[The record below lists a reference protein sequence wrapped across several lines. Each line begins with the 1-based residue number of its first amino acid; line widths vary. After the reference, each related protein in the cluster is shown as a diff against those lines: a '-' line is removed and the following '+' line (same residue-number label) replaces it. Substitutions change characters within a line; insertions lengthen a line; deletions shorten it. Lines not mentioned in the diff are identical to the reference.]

1 MILNISRGVDLPISG
16 RPEQRIMAKKDVSRV
31 ALIGPDY
38 IGMRP
43 TMKVQVGDTVSI
55 GDPLFECK
63 KTPGVLYT
71 SIAAGK
77 ITAVKRGEKRA
88 FQTIEIEIS
97 HQKES
102 HREFK
107 HYKGPNLENLN
118 REDIVNLMVESGL
131 WTSLRTRPFSKVP
144 PIDST
149 PHSIFITAIDTN
161 PLSINPDIVISHHPK
176 DFKSGVKVLMQLTE
190 GNINIVKTKK
200 TQVHIPY
207 KTRVQ
212 VHNFSGIHPA
222 GNVGT
227 HIHFIDPVSLK
238 KCVWHLNYQDVIALG
253 KLFTTGKLFLERI
266 ISLAGPKALVPKIV
280 STRLGASL
288 DELTTSE
295 VRRSDDVRIVSG
307 SVFNGR
313 QRDEVF
319 RYLGR
324 YHHQVTLLSEGRE
337 REFLGWLSLGFE
349 KFSIKN
355 IYISKLFPRKRFPF
369 TTNTHGSLRA
379 MLPIG
384 SYESI
389 MPLDI
394 LPTQLL
400 RALASKDTD
409 TACDLGLLELDEE
422 DLALCTFVSPSKI
435 DYGHLLRESLEQVEK
450 EM

>member
-1 MILNISRGVDLPISG
+1 MILNISKGVNLSISG
-16 RPEQRIMAKKDVSRV
+16 QPEQRIMTKKNVGKV

-38 IGMRP
+38 VGMRP

-71 SIAAGK
+71 SIAAGRV
-77 ITAVKRGEKRA
+77 TAVKRGEKRA
-88 FQTIEIEIS
+88 FQTVEIEIS
-97 HQKES
+97 EEKES
-102 HREFK
+102 HREFRS
-107 HYKGPNLENLN
+107 YKGVDPEELD
-118 REDIVNLMVESGL
+118 REDIVRLMAESGL
-131 WTSLRTRPFSKVP
+131 WPSLRTRPFSKTP
-144 PIDST
+144 ALDSI

-161 PLSINPDIVISHHPK
+161 PLSVNPDIVISRHPK
-176 DFKSGVKVLMQLTE
+176 DFKSGVKVLMQLTK
-190 GNINIVKTKK
+190 GNIHIVKTKT
-200 TQVHIPY
+200 TQVHTHY
-207 KTRVQ
+207 KTRIQ
-212 VHNFSGIHPA
+212 VHDFSGVHPA

-227 HIHFIDPVSLK
+227 HIHFIDPVSLN
-238 KCVWHLNYQDVIALG
+238 KCIWHLNYQDVIALG

-266 ISLAGPKALVPKIV
+266 ISLAGPEAVVPKIV

-288 DELTTSE
+288 DELTADE
-295 VRRSDDVRIVSG
+295 VRHTNVRIISG

-313 QRDEVF
+313 QRDEPF
-319 RYLGR
+319 CFLGR
-324 YHHQVTLLSEGRE
+324 YHNQVTLLCENRR
-337 REFLGWLSLGFE
+337 REFLGWLSLGFN
-349 KFSIKN
+349 KFSVKS
-355 IYISKLFPRKRFPF
+355 IYMSKLFSRKRFPF
-369 TTNTHGSLRA
+369 TTSTNGSLRA

-400 RALASKDTD
+400 RALASEDTD

-435 DYGHLLRESLEQVEK
+435 DYGYLLRKSLEQVEK
-450 EM
+450 ER